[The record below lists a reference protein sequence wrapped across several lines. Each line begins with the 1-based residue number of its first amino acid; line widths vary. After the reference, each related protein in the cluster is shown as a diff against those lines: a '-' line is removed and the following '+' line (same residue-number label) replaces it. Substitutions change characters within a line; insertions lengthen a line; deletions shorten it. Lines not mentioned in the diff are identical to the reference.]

1 METTKN
7 IGYSRISNTTYRE
20 QLCFLTI
27 GSIIKFNGQKHIV
40 IHTTNSP
47 RKYDHT
53 HTNKGTID
61 LTMSYHGR
69 LKNIE
74 TGKAFNANWQTT
86 RKENILHFE
95 HLDKVNL

>member
-1 METTKN
+1 MTTQKN
-7 IGYSRISNTTYRE
+7 IGYSIISNTTYRE
-20 QLCFLTI
+20 RLCFLTI

-47 RKYDHT
+47 RKYDHSA
-53 HTNKGTID
+53 KSPID
-61 LTMSYHGR
+61 LTMSCCGF

-74 TGKAFNANWQTT
+74 TGKEFRANWQTT
-86 RKENILHFE
+86 REENILHFE